1 MIYSLHGGQKVNKK
15 TAGRQFFILPLPFQM
30 PTRLA
35 DGLGFESTLSSCC
48 EDYAPKNRVPRAHV
62 VRELRLPLNFVFKE
76 RIYDT
81 FLHHSV
87 KPHFAHF

>member
-30 PTRLA
+30 PAGLA
-35 DGLGFESTLSSCC
+35 DGLGLESVLSSC
-48 EDYAPKNRVPRAHV
+48 EDYAPKTRVPRVHV

-81 FLHHSV
+81 FPHYSV